1 MAGIAK
7 WQIIGTIGAGI
18 QSGKPNTPATHLGHA
33 ACSQVNAA
41 SRVFGQKPLGIQP
54 KGTLPFEHLEV
65 DFTEMK
71 PHQHYHY
78 LLVMVCTF
86 SGWVEAFPTWTERTS
101 EVARCLLREIVPRF
115 GLPASTGSDNDLAFV
130 ADLVQQV
137 SKTLNIKWKL
147 HTAYRPRVLR
157 WWNEP
162 TGH

>member
-1 MAGIAK
+1 M
-7 WQIIGTIGAGI
+7 
-18 QSGKPNTPATHLGHA
+18 
-33 ACSQVNAA
+33 
-41 SRVFGQKPLGIQP
+41 
-54 KGTLPFEHLEV
+54 LPFEHLGV

-71 PHQHYHY
+71 RHRHYCY
-78 LLVMVCTF
+78 LLVTVCMF
-86 SGWVEAFPTWTERTS
+86 SGSVKAFPTWTERAS
-101 EVARCLLREIVPRF
+101 EVAQCLLREIVPRF
-115 GLPASTGSDNDLAFV
+115 GLSTNIGSDNDPAFV

>member
-41 SRVFGQKPLGIQP
+41 SRVFGQKPPEIQL

-71 PHQHYHY
+71 PHRHYCY
-78 LLVMVCTF
+78 LLDMVCTF
-86 SGWVEAFPTWTERTS
+86 SEWVEAFPTRTETAS
-101 EVARCLLREIVPRF
+101 EVAWCPLREIVPSF
-115 GLPASTGSDNDLAFV
+115 GSPTSIGPDNSPAFV
-130 ADLVQQV
+130 ADLV
-137 SKTLNIKWKL
+137 
-147 HTAYRPRVLR
+147 
-157 WWNEP
+157 
-162 TGH
+162 